1 MANLKGKKLLIL
13 GSNAISCDI
22 VNAAKQLGLYTIVT
36 DWNPIEKAPAKLI
49 ADEYWNDSIMDY
61 DILVPKIKS
70 NEIDGIITGFTDS
83 WLLPYQHLCELSGL
97 PCYATKEVF
106 ELTMDK
112 ARFKQLCRDNDVPVI
127 PEYDLATFD
136 PSIINDNH
144 KVIVKP
150 VDNSGSRGVILC
162 TKPEDFQK
170 CLEYALSFSEK
181 KQVVIERYMEMDSIS
196 ISYTVQDGVVS
207 LSTSDDRYVHK
218 AANGSSVT
226 QCGVYPSKYTKAYI
240 EKIDPKMRK
249 MYERAGL
256 KNGVLAVQ
264 FFTDG
269 NEFYVMEMG
278 HRLTGGQHY
287 TYTMAENGISSL
299 DQLIHFAVTGSMADY
314 SIAER
319 DNACFKHVYCHLFVL
334 GKEAKVARF
343 EGLDYLK
350 QMPEVMHLTQMKR
363 IGDKVGVD
371 GTSSQKVVGLHLKVN
386 DIAHLKKVLD
396 NVKEHFH
403 FYDEEGN
410 DLTIIFNK
418 DRL

>member
-1 MANLKGKKLLIL
+1 MDLTGKKLLIL
-13 GSNAISCDI
+13 GGGATSIDI
-22 VNAAKQLGLYTIVT
+22 VEAARKMGVYTIVT
-36 DWNPIEKAPAKLI
+36 DWYDTKRSPVKLV
-49 ADEYWNDSIMDY
+49 ADEYWNEEIFKPER
-61 DILVPKIKS
+61 IAQLIKEH
-70 NEIDGIITGFTDS
+70 NINGVITGFTDS
-83 WLLPYQHLCELSGL
+83 YLLQYQRICELSGL

-136 PSIINDNH
+136 PSVINDKN
-144 KVIVKP
+144 KVIIKP
-150 VDNSGSRGVILC
+150 VDNSGSRGVVLC

-170 CLEYALSFSEK
+170 CLDFALSFSEK
-181 KQVVIERYMEMDSIS
+181 KQVIIERYMEMDSIS
-196 ISYTVQDGVVS
+196 LSYTIQDGVVS

-218 AANGSSVT
+218 ADNGSSVT
-226 QCGVYPSKYTKAYI
+226 QCGVYPSKYTEAYI

-299 DQLIHFAVTGSMADY
+299 EQLIHFAITGSMADY

-319 DNACFKHVYCHLFVL
+319 DNARFNHVYCHLFIL
-334 GKEAKVARF
+334 GKEAKIARF

-350 QMPEVMHLTQMKR
+350 QMPEVMHLTEMKR
-363 IGDKVGVD
+363 VGDQIGAD
-371 GTSSQKVVGLHLKVN
+371 GTSAQKVVGIHLKVN
-386 DIAHLKKVLD
+386 DFEHLKRVID
-396 NVKEHFH
+396 EVKEHFR

-410 DLTIIFNK
+410 DLTIMFNK
-418 DRL
+418 NRI